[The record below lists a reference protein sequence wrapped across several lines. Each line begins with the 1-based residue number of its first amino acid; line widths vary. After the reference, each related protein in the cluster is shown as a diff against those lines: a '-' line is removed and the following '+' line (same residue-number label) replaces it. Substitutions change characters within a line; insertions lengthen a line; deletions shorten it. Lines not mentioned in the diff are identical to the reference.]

1 MLTDNNTDT
10 EKTLSEGS
18 KCRKNFFQQ
27 IFKQYGH
34 LKEML
39 YYRILKAKKW
49 NMRLPNNKSL
59 NCENNCLC
67 LSGLV
72 FLMFSVMLNSV
83 STVGKLMFPMA

>member
-49 NMRLPNNKSL
+49 TMRLPKYKSL

-67 LSGLV
+67 VSGLV
-72 FLMFSVMLNSV
+72 CLMFSVMPNSV

>member
-1 MLTDNNTDT
+1 M
-10 EKTLSEGS
+10 
-18 KCRKNFFQQ
+18 F
-27 IFKQYGH
+27 
-34 LKEML
+34 

-49 NMRLPNNKSL
+49 TMRLPKNKSL

-72 FLMFSVMLNSV
+72 CLMCSVMPNSV